1 MKKIILSLI
10 IISLFACGSD
20 ENSTKENDS
29 NNTVVADFLKQVE
42 SFEAIE
48 EKVPVTYFEELAN
61 EAADDIMSFSKDNIN
76 DVLEAAKNYS
86 KCVIVVENH
95 TIVRVDDV
103 DDCKQSGSW
112 GACMPMAKGYIK
124 RGELEYQED
133 FINNII
139 GTPDS
144 QKRTA
149 FLFK

>member
-10 IISLFACGSD
+10 TISLFACGSD
-20 ENSTKENDS
+20 ENAINENNE
-29 NNTVVADFLKQVE
+29 NNTVIADFLNQVE

-48 EKVPVTYFEELAN
+48 EKAPVTYFEGLAS
-61 EAADDIMSFSKDNIN
+61 EAADDIMDLSKDNIN
-76 DVLEAAKNYS
+76 DVLEVAKGYS
-86 KCVIVVENH
+86 KCVIIVEDH
-95 TIVRVDDV
+95 TIVRIDDV
-103 DDCKQSGSW
+103 TDCKQSGSW

-124 RGELEYQED
+124 RGDLEYQED

-144 QKRTA
+144 KERTA